1 MLADFFSALDP
12 YLGMIPLRAIGDV
25 LVKNEFNAVWCGATL
40 LYFLICLA
48 VLGRRALPI
57 RRALGRVIRPLAD
70 TDKASF
76 ASQFEAYAET
86 VCAQRSLRHAWREFD
101 ESLVKP
107 GEGDPQLIRN
117 THEPGLYFNDGTIVQ
132 PVVHARFFD
141 TVPSQLVGLG
151 ILGTF
156 LGLAAGVGL
165 ASGKLD
171 SGNPAEI
178 QQALSNLLNGASL
191 AFMTSIFGLGLS
203 LVFLWIERL
212 FIGSVHR
219 RLNAWVERLERCVEL
234 VTPEKIALQQL
245 DHAKRQSK
253 QLETFNDKLI
263 FALETALDERVGK
276 RLAPELE
283 KVVQAIENLRAD
295 RGASS
300 EAAVEQLVEKFS
312 QTLTGTAG
320 REMTEM
326 ATTLRTLGERFQ
338 GLVDALGASQQQARD
353 VLNEAAQNL
362 RESLAAGSGAAVA
375 GVERALEAMVRELQA
390 ASQGLVSE
398 VSGAGVSMRE
408 SGQAAARDIAG
419 ALSGFADGVGR
430 LERMSTAQ
438 AELAPRLEELAAGLR
453 DAGST
458 VAEAHRG
465 FMGALEPTRSA
476 VRGLEAAGTRLAES
490 LTATGRFVEDV
501 AAAGQ
506 TMRTEQEKM
515 ARAWQDYAVR
525 FQGIDQSLQRAFEK
539 LDEGVRAYTEQIRVF
554 HRELDEHMS
563 KSIGSLASVTSELH
577 ETIEDLSQHLAA
589 RR

>member
-1 MLADFFSALDP
+1 MLTEFFSALDP
-12 YLGMIPLRAIGDV
+12 YLGMIPLGAIGDV
-25 LVKNEFNAVWCGATL
+25 LVKNEFNAIWCGATL
-40 LYFLICLA
+40 LYFLFCIAL
-48 VLGRRALPI
+48 LGRRALPI
-57 RRALGRVIRPLAD
+57 RRALGRVIRPLAE

-132 PVVHARFFD
+132 PVVHTRFFD

-212 FIGSVHR
+212 SIGSVHR
-219 RLNAWVERLERCVEL
+219 RLNTWVERLERCVEL

-245 DHAKRQSK
+245 EHAKRQSK

-276 RLAPELE
+276 RLVPELE
-283 KVVQAIENLRAD
+283 KVVRAIENLRAD

-338 GLVDALGASQQQARD
+338 GLVEALGASQQQARD

-375 GVERALEAMVRELQA
+375 GVERALEGMVRELQA
-390 ASQGLVSE
+390 ASRGLVSE

-408 SGQAAARDIAG
+408 SGQAAARDIAA
-419 ALSGFADGVGR
+419 ALGGFADGVGR
-430 LERMSTAQ
+430 LERMSAAQ

-453 DAGST
+453 DAGTT
-458 VAEAHRG
+458 VTEAHRG
-465 FMGALEPTRSA
+465 FVGALEPTRSA
-476 VRGLEAAGTRLAES
+476 VRGLEAVGTRLADS
-490 LTATGRFVEDV
+490 LTTTGRFVEDV

-506 TMRTEQEKM
+506 TMRAEQEKM
-515 ARAWQDYAVR
+515 ARAWQDYATR
-525 FQGIDQSLQRAFEK
+525 FQGIDQSLQRAFVK
-539 LDEGVRAYTEQIRVF
+539 LDEGVRAYTEQIRQF
-554 HRELDEHMS
+554 HRELDEHVS

-577 ETIEDLSQHLAA
+577 ETIEDLSLHLAA